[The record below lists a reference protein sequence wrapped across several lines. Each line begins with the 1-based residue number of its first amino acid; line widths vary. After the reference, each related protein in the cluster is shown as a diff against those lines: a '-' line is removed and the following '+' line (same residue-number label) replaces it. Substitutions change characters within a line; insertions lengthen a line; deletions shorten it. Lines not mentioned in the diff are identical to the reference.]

1 MCKLAVLIT
10 SYNRSELFKKTLKS
24 WLDREEIDTLI
35 IKADSSKKKEYE
47 GYKEALEEI
56 KSKSVVYEIS
66 DKRSGPT
73 TAKNRVLEMALQND
87 CRFMIYADDDHYIPK
102 ESDVKGSLKIL
113 LNGSIGAVGGKVVNL
128 GNRAVDPDFFLNL
141 RIADPLS
148 KALGYIF
155 LDVKHGPRLAEFVP
169 AFFMIKGEAVR
180 DVRYDEFY
188 DSTNGFREESD
199 FQQGIKKAGYKI
211 VFNPYFYV
219 YHIPIEEGGNR
230 GVSLSRRIFGK
241 SKANTYFSFKW
252 YSKPKA
258 VWYVLVSSIILM
270 LYSPNNA
277 LEVLKGV
284 KDGIKEY
291 QSKLTRSGSSGN
303 S

>member
-1 MCKLAVLIT
+1 
-10 SYNRSELFKKTLKS
+10 
-24 WLDREEIDTLI
+24 
-35 IKADSSKKKEYE
+35 
-47 GYKEALEEI
+47 
-56 KSKSVVYEIS
+56 
-66 DKRSGPT
+66 
-73 TAKNRVLEMALQND
+73 
-87 CRFMIYADDDHYIPK
+87 MI
-102 ESDVKGSLKIL
+102 
-113 LNGSIGAVGGKVVNL
+113 NL

-141 RIADPLS
+141 PIADSLS

-169 AFFMIKGEAVR
+169 AFFMIKGEAVKN
-180 DVRYDEFY
+180 VRYDEFY

-199 FQQGIKKAGYKI
+199 FQQGVKKAGYKL

-230 GVSLSRRIFGK
+230 GVSLLRRIFGK

-258 VWYVLVSSIILM
+258 IWYVLVSSIILI

-277 LEVLKGV
+277 LEVMKGI
-284 KDGIKEY
+284 KDGLKEY
-291 QSKLTRSGSSGN
+291 QSRLTRRGKFR
-303 S
+303 

>member
-24 WLDREEIDTLI
+24 WLDREEVDTLI
-35 IKADSSKKKEYE
+35 IKADSSKREEYE

-56 KSKSVVYEIS
+56 KGKSVIYEIS

-73 TAKNRVLEMALQND
+73 TAKNRALEMALQND
-87 CRFMIYADDDHYIPK
+87 CRFMIYADDDHYIPT
-102 ESDVKGSLKIL
+102 ESDVKGTLRIL
-113 LNGSIGAVGGKVVNL
+113 LNGSIGVVGGKVINL

-141 RIADPLS
+141 PIADSLS

-169 AFFMIKGEAVR
+169 AFFMIKGEAVKN
-180 DVRYDEFY
+180 VRYDEFY

-199 FQQGIKKAGYKI
+199 FQQGVKKAGYKL

-219 YHIPIEEGGNR
+219 YHIPNEDGGDR
-230 GVSLSRRIFGK
+230 GVSLSIRIFGK
-241 SKANTYFSFKW
+241 SKANTYFSF
-252 YSKPKA
+252 
-258 VWYVLVSSIILM
+258 
-270 LYSPNNA
+270 
-277 LEVLKGV
+277 
-284 KDGIKEY
+284 
-291 QSKLTRSGSSGN
+291 
-303 S
+303 

>member
-24 WLDREEIDTLI
+24 WLDRQEVDTLI

-47 GYKEALEEI
+47 GYKEALEGI
-56 KSKSVVYEIS
+56 KGKSVVYEIS

-87 CRFMIYADDDHYIPK
+87 CRFMIYADDDHYIPT

-113 LNGSIGAVGGKVVNL
+113 LNGSIGVVGGKVINL

-141 RIADPLS
+141 PIADSLS

-169 AFFMIKGEAVR
+169 AFFMIKGEAVKN
-180 DVRYDEFY
+180 VRYDEFY
-188 DSTNGFREESD
+188 GSTYGFREESD
-199 FQQGIKKAGYKI
+199 FQQGIKKAGYKL

-219 YHIPIEEGGNR
+219 YHYLLRKEEIEEYLYR
-230 GVSLSRRIFGK
+230 DEFSVSLRLILIFLLSGIQSLK
-241 SKANTYFSFKW
+241 
-252 YSKPKA
+252 
-258 VWYVLVSSIILM
+258 
-270 LYSPNNA
+270 LY
-277 LEVLKGV
+277 G
-284 KDGIKEY
+284 
-291 QSKLTRSGSSGN
+291 TF
-303 S
+303 

>member
-1 MCKLAVLIT
+1 MCKLAVLIA
-10 SYNRSELFKKTLKS
+10 SYNRSELFKKTLKG
-24 WLDREEIDTLI
+24 WLDREEVDTLI
-35 IKADSSKKKEYE
+35 VEASSSKREEYE
-47 GYKEALEEI
+47 GYKEALDGI
-56 KSKSVVYEIS
+56 KGKSVVYEIS
-66 DKRSGPT
+66 DKRIRSA
-73 TAKNRVLEMALQND
+73 TAKNRALEMALQND
-87 CRFMIYADDDHYIPK
+87 CRFMIYADDDHYIPR

-113 LNGSIGAVGGKVVNL
+113 VNGSIGAVGGKVINL

-141 RIADPLS
+141 PIADSLS

-180 DVRYDEFY
+180 DVRYDDFY
-188 DSTNGFREESD
+188 GNTNGFREESD
-199 FQQGIKKAGYKI
+199 FQQGIKKAGYKL

-219 YHIPIEEGGNR
+219 YHIPVEEGGNR
-230 GVSLSRRIFGK
+230 GVSLSKRIFDK
-241 SKANTYFSFKW
+241 SRANTYFSFKW

-258 VWYVLVSSIILM
+258 IWYVLVSSIILV

-277 LEVLKGV
+277 LEVMKGV

-291 QSKLTRSGSSGN
+291 QLRLTGRGKLR
-303 S
+303 

>member
-1 MCKLAVLIT
+1 MCKLAVLIA
-10 SYNRSELFKKTLKS
+10 SYNRSELIKKTLKS
-24 WLDREEIDTLI
+24 WLGREEVDTLI
-35 IKADSSKKKEYE
+35 IKASSSKREEYE
-47 GYKEALEEI
+47 GYREALEEV
-56 KSKSVVYEIS
+56 KGKSVVYEIS
-66 DKRSGPT
+66 DKRIRSA
-73 TAKNRVLEMALQND
+73 TAKNRALEMALQND

-113 LNGSIGAVGGKVVNL
+113 VNGSIGAVGGKVISL

-141 RIADPLS
+141 PIADSLS

-180 DVRYDEFY
+180 DVRYDDFY
-188 DSTNGFREESD
+188 GNTNGFREESD
-199 FQQGIKKAGYKI
+199 FQQGIKKAGYKL

-219 YHIPIEEGGNR
+219 YHIPVEEGGNR
-230 GVSLSRRIFGK
+230 GVSLSRRIFDK
-241 SKANTYFSFKW
+241 SRANTYFSFKW

-258 VWYVLVSSIILM
+258 LWYVLVSSIILI

-277 LEVLKGV
+277 LEVMKGV

-291 QSKLTRSGSSGN
+291 HLRLTRRGRLR
-303 S
+303 

>member
-35 IKADSSKKKEYE
+35 IKADSSKREEYE
-47 GYKEALEEI
+47 GYKEALEGI
-56 KSKSVVYEIS
+56 KGKSVVYEIS

-87 CRFMIYADDDHYIPK
+87 CRFMIYADDDHYIPT
-102 ESDVKGSLKIL
+102 ESDVKGSLRIL
-113 LNGSIGAVGGKVVNL
+113 LNGSIGAVGGRVINL
-128 GNRAVDPDFFLNL
+128 GNRTEDPDFFLNL
-141 RIADPLS
+141 PIADSLS

-180 DVRYDEFY
+180 NVRYDEFY
-188 DSTNGFREESD
+188 DSTHGFREESD

-230 GVSLSRRIFGK
+230 EVSLSRRIFGK
-241 SKANTYFSFKW
+241 STANTYFSFK
-252 YSKPKA
+252 
-258 VWYVLVSSIILM
+258 
-270 LYSPNNA
+270 
-277 LEVLKGV
+277 
-284 KDGIKEY
+284 
-291 QSKLTRSGSSGN
+291 
-303 S
+303 

>member
-24 WLDREEIDTLI
+24 WLDREEVDTLI
-35 IKADSSKKKEYE
+35 IKASSSKREEYE
-47 GYKEALEEI
+47 GYKEALEGI
-56 KSKSVVYEIS
+56 KGKSVIYEIS
-66 DKRSGPT
+66 DKRIESA
-73 TAKNRVLEMALQND
+73 TAKNRALEMALQND
-87 CRFMIYADDDHYIPK
+87 CRFMIYADDDHYIPTK
-102 ESDVKGSLKIL
+102 SDVKGSLKIL
-113 LNGSIGAVGGKVVNL
+113 LNRSIGVVGGKVINL

-141 RIADPLS
+141 PIADSLS

-169 AFFMIKGEAVR
+169 AFFMIKGEAVKN
-180 DVRYDEFY
+180 VRYDEFY
-188 DSTNGFREESD
+188 GSTYGFREESD
-199 FQQGIKKAGYKI
+199 FQQGIKKAGYKL

-241 SKANTYFSFKW
+241 SRANIYFSFKW

-258 VWYVLVSSIILM
+258 IWYVLVSSIILI

-277 LEVLKGV
+277 LEVMKGV

-291 QSKLTRSGSSGN
+291 QSRLTRRGKFR
-303 S
+303 

>member
-1 MCKLAVLIT
+1 
-10 SYNRSELFKKTLKS
+10 
-24 WLDREEIDTLI
+24 
-35 IKADSSKKKEYE
+35 
-47 GYKEALEEI
+47 
-56 KSKSVVYEIS
+56 VYEIS
-66 DKRSGPT
+66 DKRIRSA
-73 TAKNRVLEMALQND
+73 TAKNRALEMALQND
-87 CRFMIYADDDHYIPK
+87 CRFMIYADDDHYIPR

-113 LNGSIGAVGGKVVNL
+113 VNGSIGAVGGKVINL

-141 RIADPLS
+141 PIADSLS

-180 DVRYDEFY
+180 DVRYDDFY
-188 DSTNGFREESD
+188 GNTNGFREESD
-199 FQQGIKKAGYKI
+199 FQQGIKKAGYKL

-219 YHIPIEEGGNR
+219 YHIPVEEGGNR
-230 GVSLSRRIFGK
+230 GVSLSKRIFDK
-241 SKANTYFSFKW
+241 SRANTYFSFKW

-258 VWYVLVSSIILM
+258 IWYVLVSSIILV

-277 LEVLKGV
+277 LEVMKGV

-291 QSKLTRSGSSGN
+291 QLRLTGRGKLR
-303 S
+303 

>member
-10 SYNRSELFKKTLKS
+10 SYNRSELFKKTLKG

-35 IKADSSKKKEYE
+35 VKADSSKREEYE
-47 GYKEALEEI
+47 GYKEALEGI
-56 KSKSVVYEIS
+56 KGKSVVYEIS
-66 DKRSGPT
+66 DKRSGSAK
-73 TAKNRVLEMALQND
+73 AKNRVLKMALQND
-87 CRFMIYADDDHYIPK
+87 CRFMICADDDHYIPT

-113 LNGSIGAVGGKVVNL
+113 VNGSIGAVGGRVINL
-128 GNRAVDPDFFLNL
+128 GNRTEDPDFFLNL
-141 RIADPLS
+141 PIADSLS

-199 FQQGIKKAGYKI
+199 FQQGVIKAGYKI

-219 YHIPIEEGGNR
+219 YHIPIEEGGDR

-258 VWYVLVSSIILM
+258 VWYVLVSSIILT

-277 LEVLKGV
+277 LEVIKGI

-291 QSKLTRSGSSGN
+291 QSRLTGRGKFR
-303 S
+303 

>member
-10 SYNRSELFKKTLKS
+10 SYNRSELFKKTLKG
-24 WLDREEIDTLI
+24 WLDREEVDTLI
-35 IKADSSKKKEYE
+35 IKADSSKREEYE
-47 GYKEALEEI
+47 GYKEALEGI
-56 KSKSVVYEIS
+56 KGKSVVYEIS

-87 CRFMIYADDDHYIPK
+87 CRFMIYADDDHYIPT

-113 LNGSIGAVGGKVVNL
+113 VNGSIGVVGGKVINL
-128 GNRAVDPDFFLNL
+128 SNRVVDPDFFLNL

-180 DVRYDEFY
+180 NVRYDEFY

-199 FQQGIKKAGYKI
+199 FQQGVKKAGYKI

-219 YHIPIEEGGNR
+219 YHVPIEEGGDR

-258 VWYVLVSSIILM
+258 IWYVLVSSNYRLS
-270 LYSPNNA
+270 LY
-277 LEVLKGV
+277 L
-284 KDGIKEY
+284 
-291 QSKLTRSGSSGN
+291 Q
-303 S
+303 